1 MNKNTNTKS
10 SVPKMNLTEKPSSN
24 SFGRGKISAHTII
37 MIIGIVFSSILF
49 SCQPKK
55 DKKELVI
62 YNNNQNYKYVNKE
75 LAKNSSNDS
84 MDYKI
89 HLGKNNKDKLAV
101 KK

>member
-1 MNKNTNTKS
+1 MKKL
-10 SVPKMNLTEKPSSN
+10 NLTQLL
-24 SFGRGKISAHTII
+24 FL
-37 MIIGIVFSSILF
+37 SIF
-49 SCQPKK
+49 VSCQPKK

>member
-1 MNKNTNTKS
+1 MKKL
-10 SVPKMNLTEKPSSN
+10 NLIQLL
-24 SFGRGKISAHTII
+24 FL
-37 MIIGIVFSSILF
+37 SIF
-49 SCQPKK
+49 VSCQLKK

-62 YNNNQNYKYVNKE
+62 YNNNQNHKYVNKG

-84 MDYKI
+84 MVYKI

>member
-1 MNKNTNTKS
+1 MKKL
-10 SVPKMNLTEKPSSN
+10 NLIQLL
-24 SFGRGKISAHTII
+24 FL
-37 MIIGIVFSSILF
+37 SIF
-49 SCQPKK
+49 VSCQPKK

-75 LAKNSSNDS
+75 LVKKSSNDS
-84 MDYKI
+84 MVYKI